1 MVARKTKSRL
11 LWASLI
17 MLLHVSCGG
26 DVNSLGDSHFTHEGI
41 YISDTT
47 TSLVMAQ
54 PNKVKFYV
62 EVSGSM
68 NGFFRANKP
77 THFKADVWQIMG
89 YFSPIAPDVTVLTN
103 SGNSGT
109 KISLLNFQ
117 TKMNTGGFISQAS
130 TKVPVML
137 ETILSELNS
146 EEGEVAIL
154 ISDMKYS
161 PVGSAAPTVLM
172 TQYSTDVSRI
182 LANYNQSIS
191 LVCATS
197 NFLSSNGTEV
207 CSRSPYYYLILGK
220 DEYVTEVRN
229 NISTLLKDRNHF
241 VDNID
246 SGINYGTP
254 QYSFGSSYLCD
265 RLDNEPTFVAYEE
278 HDASVGD
285 TCTIKLKLDIRNYRW
300 LLEYEPVLRRAFE
313 VKPLYGSNV
322 KVGKISYDIETKEN
336 KQLKRKAEVTIEL
349 KICDMPLDMDV
360 IEWNLNIP
368 DSEYTMFNEFF
379 EGAVNENDP
388 TKSYSVLE
396 FIHGI
401 FYGGILNQH
410 GNSNYIL
417 ISKNG

>member
-1 MVARKTKSRL
+1 MVARKTKSSL

-17 MLLHVSCGG
+17 MLLHASCGG
-26 DVNSLGDSHFTHEGI
+26 DVNSLGDSHFTNEGN

-47 TSLVMAQ
+47 TSLVMSQ

-89 YFSPIAPDVTVLTN
+89 YYSPIAPDVTVLTN

-117 TKMNTGGFISQAS
+117 TRMNTGGFISQAS

-146 EEGEVAIL
+146 EEGEVAVL

-161 PVGSAAPTVLM
+161 PVGAAAPAVLM
-172 TQYSTDVSRI
+172 TQYSTDISRI
-182 LANYNQSIS
+182 LANYNQSVC

-285 TCTIKLKLDIRNYRW
+285 TCSIKLKLDLRNYRW

-313 VKPLYGSNV
+313 VKSLYGSNV

-336 KQLKRKAEVTIEL
+336 KLLKRKAEATIEL
-349 KICDMPLDMDV
+349 KVCNMPLDMDV
-360 IEWNLNIP
+360 IEWNLNVP
-368 DSEYTMFNEFF
+368 DSEYTLFNEFF
-379 EGAVNENDP
+379 EGAVDENDP

-396 FIHGI
+396 FIQGI
-401 FYGGILNQH
+401 FYGGIINQH
-410 GNSNYIL
+410 GTPNYIL
-417 ISKNG
+417 ISKKG